1 MNEVPVAGIELTVP
15 PHPEF
20 LQLVRAVVGA
30 AAVSGGGTE
39 SPLEPGRVADLRL
52 VVSEAVTNAIEAQ
65 SAIGAPDRVL
75 IRCRVGDDKVLVEV
89 VDHGPG
95 FDPDAVPDLPDVET
109 PERLR
114 HESGLGVALMHRL
127 ADKAEVESGPDGT
140 TVRLTIRPS

>member
-1 MNEVPVAGIELTVP
+1 
-15 PHPEF
+15 
-20 LQLVRAVVGA
+20 VGA
-30 AAVSGGGTE
+30 AAGSGGGTE

-114 HESGLGVALMHRL
+114 HESGLGVALMNRL

-140 TVRLTIRPS
+140 TVRLTIRPN

>member
-1 MNEVPVAGIELTVP
+1 MTGVPAVGIELAVP

-30 AAVSGGGTE
+30 AAGSGSGTE

-52 VVSEAVTNAIEAQ
+52 VVSEAVTNAIKAQ
-65 SAIGAPDRVL
+65 GAIGAPDRVL
-75 IRCRVGDDKVLVEV
+75 IRCRVEDDKVLVEV

-109 PERLR
+109 PERLH

-127 ADKAEVESGPDGT
+127 ADGAEVESGPDGT
-140 TVRLTIRPS
+140 TVRLTIRPG